1 MKKIISTCIAL
12 MVSAACSISAF
23 AMEVPTN
30 TTIQDL
36 NGVRQYIK
44 IYTVAPDTDP
54 QSLIDD
60 VFEYDGYTYTYSS
73 MTKEEQSYSEKEHHT
88 ETVTADT
95 EKSDLSVV
103 LKALSPSIEYDDGEF
118 RGTLYL
124 DHSTISTVA
133 SGYTTKSYTV
143 STTKEIDN
151 LDTNDMAYV
160 PDTTTK
166 NGVTVQLQSVDWQVQ
181 GTSLVDDILV
191 PAQYKAVATYAGRA
205 SYRAAT
211 GYATTAKYIGD
222 IVAEGIESVTYTV
235 TYTGTPS
242 SILQRVA
249 AKSTENFPIILIFL
263 VVIVLAITSEAAIL
277 HDAGEDGNS
286 VSDMVPREISELHD
300 EAEEAAEYSVDLS
313 EEPET
318 VSPESTPISST
329 EESDWGF
336 QEPKKEITEEK
347 GLEPPLEAPVPAGR
361 SKIAPKSD
369 RQLFYELKFN
379 NLDRGLPPEER
390 QEWNSIYASYR
401 GRSAITGTIIGVDP
415 HSIYVWNPETERRE
429 KKTMYCAIVV
439 PYRVRI
445 VIPASEMWESGNE
458 RPDYVLQNMVGA
470 SIDLVIIKVE
480 REAGFAIGS
489 RRLASRS
496 QRYFFAHREDLHRIG
511 SRVKCR
517 MLAVGPR
524 RCLVDCYG
532 HDLDLTQREMRYA
545 AIPDLRDEYHPGM
558 ELESV
563 VKVYDST
570 KDELIISV
578 KETETNPILGAE
590 QRHPVGSRRLAVIS
604 GKYGGGVFC
613 NLPDGVVCMCNYS
626 FQHED
631 SDFMVGENVMLV
643 VQRYNEEKLQM
654 FGKILSKW

>member
-73 MTKEEQSYSEKEHHT
+73 MTKEERSYSEKEHHT

-143 STTKEIDN
+143 SATKEIDN

-211 GYATTAKYIGD
+211 GYVTTAKYIGD
-222 IVAEGIESVTYTV
+222 IVAEGIESVTYIVLQVAPVGGIEAVFKTLRQPV
-235 TYTGTPS
+235 EIVH
-242 SILQRVA
+242 ILKGSDLIDETIGEQIYITRASWCLFFDDMTANLGFVN
-249 AKSTENFPIILIFL
+249 TMRHGQHYLIFL
-263 VVIVLAITSEAAIL
+263 KEKLNCPKHRSRL
-277 HDAGEDGNS
+277 
-286 VSDMVPREISELHD
+286 
-300 EAEEAAEYSVDLS
+300 
-313 EEPET
+313 
-318 VSPESTPISST
+318 PI
-329 EESDWGF
+329 F
-336 QEPKKEITEEK
+336 
-347 GLEPPLEAPVPAGR
+347 
-361 SKIAPKSD
+361 
-369 RQLFYELKFN
+369 
-379 NLDRGLPPEER
+379 
-390 QEWNSIYASYR
+390 
-401 GRSAITGTIIGVDP
+401 II
-415 HSIYVWNPETERRE
+415 
-429 KKTMYCAIVV
+429 
-439 PYRVRI
+439 
-445 VIPASEMWESGNE
+445 
-458 RPDYVLQNMVGA
+458 
-470 SIDLVIIKVE
+470 
-480 REAGFAIGS
+480 FAIRWLPLFS
-489 RRLASRS
+489 LI
-496 QRYFFAHREDLHRIG
+496 LK
-511 SRVKCR
+511 VR
-517 MLAVGPR
+517 M
-524 RCLVDCYG
+524 
-532 HDLDLTQREMRYA
+532 
-545 AIPDLRDEYHPGM
+545 
-558 ELESV
+558 S
-563 VKVYDST
+563 
-570 KDELIISV
+570 
-578 KETETNPILGAE
+578 
-590 QRHPVGSRRLAVIS
+590 
-604 GKYGGGVFC
+604 
-613 NLPDGVVCMCNYS
+613 
-626 FQHED
+626 
-631 SDFMVGENVMLV
+631 
-643 VQRYNEEKLQM
+643 
-654 FGKILSKW
+654 

>member
-1 MKKIISTCIAL
+1 MRAIKVYCPPGVEPPLYAFIDALDGKLKAKLLWQIFRLRNLPACELKEPHFKHFSLERYNCCCRNYHYETEDSTHMKKIISTCIAL

-143 STTKEIDN
+143 SATKEIDN

-181 GTSLVDDILV
+181 GTSLVDDILM

-211 GYATTAKYIGD
+211 GYVTTAKYIGD

-235 TYTGTPS
+235 IYTGTPS

-263 VVIVLAITSEAAIL
+263 VVIVLAITTVVLIWRHHKRSQENTVY
-277 HDAGEDGNS
+277 H
-286 VSDMVPREISELHD
+286 
-300 EAEEAAEYSVDLS
+300 EEFS
-313 EEPET
+313 EEED
-318 VSPESTPISST
+318 EH
-329 EESDWGF
+329 EE
-336 QEPKKEITEEK
+336 
-347 GLEPPLEAPVPAGR
+347 
-361 SKIAPKSD
+361 
-369 RQLFYELKFN
+369 
-379 NLDRGLPPEER
+379 
-390 QEWNSIYASYR
+390 
-401 GRSAITGTIIGVDP
+401 
-415 HSIYVWNPETERRE
+415 
-429 KKTMYCAIVV
+429 
-439 PYRVRI
+439 
-445 VIPASEMWESGNE
+445 
-458 RPDYVLQNMVGA
+458 
-470 SIDLVIIKVE
+470 
-480 REAGFAIGS
+480 
-489 RRLASRS
+489 
-496 QRYFFAHREDLHRIG
+496 
-511 SRVKCR
+511 
-517 MLAVGPR
+517 
-524 RCLVDCYG
+524 
-532 HDLDLTQREMRYA
+532 
-545 AIPDLRDEYHPGM
+545 
-558 ELESV
+558 
-563 VKVYDST
+563 
-570 KDELIISV
+570 
-578 KETETNPILGAE
+578 
-590 QRHPVGSRRLAVIS
+590 
-604 GKYGGGVFC
+604 
-613 NLPDGVVCMCNYS
+613 
-626 FQHED
+626 
-631 SDFMVGENVMLV
+631 
-643 VQRYNEEKLQM
+643 
-654 FGKILSKW
+654 